1 MVKGVGDCRNSEFD
15 RKEKKVKEL
24 VRGQVGGRA
33 VPMEVQGWSTQK
45 LSGSLF
51 LDKTSIHV
59 RYDT

>member
-1 MVKGVGDCRNSEFD
+1 MGDCRNSEFD

-24 VRGQVGGRA
+24 VRGQVRGRG
-33 VPMEVQGWSTQK
+33 VPMEVQGWSTPK